1 MSRATSD
8 IAVATPRTLRC
19 VLAVPG
25 STDVSI
31 SPWDGPLESLS
42 ASPANGHAAYIVRA
56 GDLAPLREL
65 KAAFVDRGRK
75 HAAKSLSALLLG
87 HGRVPIIDGQYTL
100 AGQFE
105 RSVRTLLQNAAK
117 KKDRNAFV
125 VAVTDRLFVEISKKA
140 RESAET
146 AHAGRAQPSARALRT
161 SQAGEEGTFPASEYL
176 TLIEPD
182 EVPASLSEQLV
193 GDSPEMQLLRQ
204 MVVLASRHEEPVLI
218 LGDTG
223 TGKEVAARAIH
234 DLDPIRRRNHFVP
247 INCGA
252 ISPELFESELFGHE
266 PGAFTGARTHGKPG
280 LWTFAGHG
288 TLFLDEVG
296 DLPLPNQ
303 VKILRALETNKIRPV
318 GSVKEEL
325 PVHCRVIAATN
336 RDLYGMVQS
345 GGFREDLYYRL
356 RPFLIRAPR
365 LRDHPQDISV
375 LAEFFWT
382 AIAPK
387 RPGLSD
393 AVLTTLEGY
402 RWPGN
407 ARELR
412 AVLLGLATM
421 FPKVAPRVEHVR
433 AVFQLQSATRLDDE
447 TLGAA
452 DDARMHRVECLR
464 HLRRADEVIRACKV
478 VLRPFAARM
487 GSEDAV
493 RRLRITL
500 AHRLAELQVLSM
512 QPLLFHSIATFDV
525 VHRLAGALA
534 TCQSLMERDG
544 AEAQRYWKK
553 VLAAE
558 VTAGLATV
566 MAEVERLLKKL

>member
-1 MSRATSD
+1 MARATSD
-8 IAVATPRTLRC
+8 TAVPTPRAFRC
-19 VLAVPG
+19 ALALPG
-25 STDVSI
+25 STELSI
-31 SPWDGPLESLS
+31 SAWDGPLESLP
-42 ASPANGHAAYIVRA
+42 ASPANGHAAYIVRTSS
-56 GDLAPLREL
+56 LAPLREL

-75 HAAKSLSALLLG
+75 HSAKSLSALLLG
-87 HGRVPIIDGQYTL
+87 HGRIPIIDGQFTL

-117 KKDRNAFV
+117 KKDRNAYV
-125 VAVTDRLFVEISKKA
+125 IAVADHLFVEIVKKA
-140 RESAET
+140 RRPVET
-146 AHAGRAQPSARALRT
+146 PVRRISEARD
-161 SQAGEEGTFPASEYL
+161 EGAFPASEYL

-182 EVPASLSEQLV
+182 EVPASLSAQLV
-193 GDSPEMQLLRQ
+193 GDSPEIQLLRQ

-234 DLDPIRRRNHFVP
+234 DLDPIRRRYHFVP

-325 PVHCRVIAATN
+325 SVHCRVIAATN

-375 LAEFFWT
+375 LAEFFWSQ
-382 AIAPK
+382 IAPK

-478 VLRPFAARM
+478 MLRPFAA
-487 GSEDAV
+487 GTGDETAV
-493 RRLRITL
+493 RRVRTSL

-512 QPLLFHSIATFDV
+512 QPLLFHAIATFDV
-525 VHRLAGALA
+525 VHRLAGGLA

-558 VTAGLATV
+558 VTAGLAAV

>member
-1 MSRATSD
+1 MARATSD
-8 IAVATPRTLRC
+8 TAVPPPRALRC
-19 VLAVPG
+19 VLALPG
-25 STDVSI
+25 STELSI
-31 SPWDGPLESLS
+31 SAWDGPLDSLP
-42 ASPANGHAAYIVRA
+42 ASPATGHAAYIVRTSA
-56 GDLAPLREL
+56 LAPLREL

-75 HAAKSLSALLLG
+75 HSAKSLSALLLG
-87 HGRVPIIDGQYTL
+87 HGRVPIIDGQFTL

-117 KKDRNAFV
+117 MKECNAYV
-125 VAVTDRLFVEISKKA
+125 IAVADHLFVEIGKNTRQRVETHVRRISEA
-140 RESAET
+140 RD
-146 AHAGRAQPSARALRT
+146 
-161 SQAGEEGTFPASEYL
+161 EGAFPASECL

-182 EVPASLSEQLV
+182 EVPASLSRQLV

-234 DLDPIRRRNHFVP
+234 DLDPIRRRYHFVP

-280 LWTFAGHG
+280 LWTFAGRG

-318 GSVKEEL
+318 GSVKEEM

-375 LAEFFWT
+375 LAEFFWSQ
-382 AIAPK
+382 IAPN
-387 RPGLSD
+387 RPGLSA

-433 AVFQLQSATRLDDE
+433 AVFQLQSATRIDDE

-487 GSEDAV
+487 GNEDAV

-500 AHRLAELQVLSM
+500 AHRLTELQVLSM

-525 VHRLAGALA
+525 VHRLAGGLA